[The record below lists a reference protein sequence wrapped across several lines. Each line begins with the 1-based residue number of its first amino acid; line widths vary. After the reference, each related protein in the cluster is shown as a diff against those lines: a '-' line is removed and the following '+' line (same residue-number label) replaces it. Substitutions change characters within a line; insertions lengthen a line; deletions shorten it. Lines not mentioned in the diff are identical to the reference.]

1 MSKYRPVL
9 INIDNEGLK
18 MAKKRSNE
26 KLALFNK
33 AIDWIKNKGIE
44 VSISNSKQLH
54 DSFVRYFSEAFY
66 ELYREKNLLGYLL
79 KN

>member
-9 INIDNEGLK
+9 INIDNEGVK

-33 AIDWIKNKGIE
+33 AIDWIKNKK
-44 VSISNSKQLH
+44 VSKRTAVFIFIIVWQLTT
-54 DSFVRYFSEAFY
+54 
-66 ELYREKNLLGYLL
+66 YLTYL
-79 KN
+79 FTQ

>member
-9 INIDNEGLK
+9 INIDNEGVK

-26 KLALFNK
+26 KLALLTK
-33 AIDWIKNKGIE
+33 LLIGKNKGIE

-54 DSFVRYFSEAFY
+54 ESFVRY
-66 ELYREKNLLGYLL
+66 LRL
-79 KN
+79 